1 MSPHPL
7 SFRAVAAVVLVA
19 LGAVTSQAQS
29 EAQPDD
35 TQPLTLSQCI
45 QRALARNF
53 DAELGRY
60 DTANAAASVEIARA
74 GFDTVLQASTT
85 RAGSRD
91 EGDTRAASSW
101 SNRIGAT
108 QHLVTG
114 ADVTVSTSLD
124 RSKRLTNPY
133 NPAYDSDVALTVSQ
147 PLLKGAGS
155 AANRSDLDQARVGVA
170 RADHVYRG
178 TLMDVV
184 NTTEIAYYTLH
195 FTRRQLE
202 VRQLSLEA
210 AQKLYEENC
219 AKRDVG
225 SVTDLEV
232 VTAQVNLATQQR
244 NVLLAQQSL
253 HNAED
258 SLRALVGQFELDAP
272 LGTTEFSAAP
282 ETTPTIDDS
291 FARAKQ
297 AQPEYLALA
306 AKIEQLRIEQAATR
320 RNRLPQLDLSSTLG
334 YNTQRRSASDALDDL
349 PGSDGYNWQVGLEL
363 VYPIGSRSARAQL
376 IQANNNL
383 ARAQL
388 ELRQLE
394 QDILVRT
401 RSSVRAVETDREAVR
416 VAALACELSQKQY
429 ELEKTRFSVGKS
441 TPRLVLDAQTDL
453 DDARVSLLSSQV
465 DLLTAFSNLRRL
477 EGRSLEGYENAAPL
491 ARVAK

>member
-1 MSPHPL
+1 MFPQPPF
-7 SFRAVAAVVLVA
+7 FRVLGSVLLLA
-19 LGAVTSQAQS
+19 LGTVAG
-29 EAQPDD
+29 AQPDSPPAD
-35 TQPLTLSQCI
+35 EPLTLAGCV

-60 DTANAAASVEIARA
+60 DTANAAAAVEIARA
-74 GFDTVLQASTT
+74 SFDPVIQASTD
-85 RAGSRD
+85 RSGSRA
-91 EGDTRAASSW
+91 EGDSRAASSW
-101 SNRIGAT
+101 SNRIGAS
-108 QHLVTG
+108 QHTVTG
-114 ADVTVSTSLD
+114 ADITVSTSLD

-147 PLLKGAGS
+147 PLLKGAGT
-155 AANRSDLDQARVGVA
+155 AANRADLDQARVGVA

-184 NTTEIAYYTLH
+184 NSTEIAYYNLH

-210 AQKLYEENC
+210 ARTLYEENC
-219 AKRDVG
+219 AKRDAG
-225 SVTDLEV
+225 TVTDLEV
-232 VTAQVNLATQQR
+232 LTAQVNVATQQR
-244 NVLLAQQSL
+244 NVLLAEQSL

-258 SLRALVGQFELDAP
+258 ALRALVGQFELDAP
-272 LGTTEFSAAP
+272 LGATEFAAAP
-282 ETTPTIDDS
+282 GSAPTVEAA
-291 FARAKQ
+291 FLRAKQ
-297 AQPEYLALA
+297 AQPEYLALGA
-306 AKIEQLRIEQAATR
+306 EIEQLRLERAALK

-334 YNTQRRSASDALDDL
+334 YNTQRRSAADALDDL

-388 ELRQLE
+388 ALRQLE

-401 RSSVRAVETDREAVR
+401 RSAVRAVETSREAVR
-416 VAALACELSQKQY
+416 VATLACELGERQY
-429 ELEKTRFSVGKS
+429 VLEKTRFSVGKS
-441 TPRLVLDAQTDL
+441 IPRAVLDAQTDL
-453 DDARVSLLSSQV
+453 DDARVSLLSSEV

-477 EGRSLEGYENAAPL
+477 EGRSLEEYPGAVVPAPEQ
-491 ARVAK
+491 K